1 VGIGRICSMRSLAL
15 IESSLSAHDF
25 FASA

>member
-15 IESSLSAHDF
+15 IDSSLPANDL